1 MDIKE
6 MKIDISNENVC
17 NYCLIHLKC
26 LHYLIVYRSNIRNML
41 IVYGFKSLNI
51 QKMLVLIQSLESSKT
66 FSLPLQLCMVV
77 KSNISKPE
85 IE

>member
-26 LHYLIVYRSNIRNML
+26 LHYLIVYHSNVRIML
-41 IVYGFKSLNI
+41 VVYGFNEANSYFR
-51 QKMLVLIQSLESSKT
+51 ESN
-66 FSLPLQLCMVV
+66 
-77 KSNISKPE
+77 SNFKE
-85 IE
+85 G